1 MKKDVYTI
9 SLYHNIT
16 ISSFFCCFFNVST
29 IVMVMVM
36 FMATFWSILIM
47 GHHWCGEWRWE
58 TEATCVRLLRGC
70 SPLLLSSICGATHIL
85 LASIFFVVWLLF
97 FCIWFLDIKR
107 LYKFSSVFISQL
119 IRSSRL
125 LCFLF
130 AWWKAIFIIQQS
142 WVCHH

>member
-119 IRSSRL
+119 IRSSPIFGKLMHQRSISVI
-125 LCFLF
+125 
-130 AWWKAIFIIQQS
+130 WKQF
-142 WVCHH
+142 